1 MILVDTNVFSEM
13 TKPVSEDR
21 VIDWLHE
28 HRAET
33 LLSTLVIAELRVG
46 IGTTPGPSKRRML
59 EGWLRRLIVNHENGR
74 IVPFATEH
82 AMRWG
87 EFASRMI
94 VTGERNP
101 FVDSLLCAQALVL
114 GVPVATRN
122 VDDFRVPGVALI
134 NPWGI

>member
-33 LLSTLVIAELRVG
+33 LLSTLVIAEIRIG
-46 IGTTPGPSKRRML
+46 IGTTRGVAMRRML
-59 EGWLRRLIVNHENGR
+59 EGWLRRLVVNHDNGR
-74 IVPFATEH
+74 IVPFETSH

-87 EFASRMI
+87 EFASLMI
-94 VTGERNP
+94 INGERTP

-122 VDDFRVPGVALI
+122 VDDFRVPGIALI
-134 NPWGI
+134 NPWDI